1 MTLYLRLLVFVRP
14 YLARLAAGLVCMA
27 GFAAATAA
35 TAYLMKP
42 VVDDVFVDKDR
53 RMLLLLPLLIVT
65 VYVVKGL
72 FAYGQAVLMAGVGQ
86 RAVTDIR
93 NRLYA
98 HIQRQSAAFYARSQ
112 TGVLMSRVTNDVA
125 LVQAAVTDAFAS
137 VVRDGLGIVGLV
149 GVAVY
154 LDPGLAGLAALVFP
168 FAIWAIVRFGRR
180 LRRLS
185 RQSQTSIGDLT
196 GILQE
201 TLAGAGVVRAFGQEA
216 REYGR
221 FSAENRRVYR
231 LAMSQIKVRALS
243 SPVMEI
249 LAALGIAGVVY
260 LGGARVVDGSST
272 PGTFFAFMTALLS
285 LYEPVKRLNQ
295 SNAAI
300 QAGLAAAERIFE
312 VLDEAPGIEERS
324 GASVLPRIREAIGF
338 ERVGFRYE
346 AADVLAGVD
355 LTVRTGEVVA
365 IVGPSGAGK
374 STLVSLVPRF
384 YDVTSGRVAIDGVDV
399 RDVTL
404 ASLRGQIGIVSQQTF
419 LFNDTVGGNIA
430 YGAIEPVPPDHP
442 RVIEAARAANAHAFI
457 SRLPQGYATPIGE
470 GGVKLSGGERQ
481 RIAIARA
488 LLKDAPI
495 LILDEATSALDT
507 ESEAEVQAALE
518 RLMMGR
524 TTLVIAHRLS
534 TVRRADLIVVL
545 VAGRVAE
552 IGTHETLLARGGAY
566 RRLHDLA
573 FSGTEA

>member
-1 MTLYLRLLVFVRP
+1 MNLYLRLLAFVRP
-14 YLARLAAGLVCMA
+14 YAMRLVAGLVCMA

-42 VVDDVFVDKDR
+42 VVDDVFVRKDR
-53 RMLLLLPLLIVT
+53 QMLVLLPLLIVAL
-65 VYVVKGL
+65 YVVKGL

-86 RAVTDIR
+86 RVVTDIR

-98 HIQRQSAAFYARSQ
+98 HLMAQTAAFFARSQ
-112 TGVLMSRVTNDVA
+112 TGTLMSRVTNDVA

-149 GVAVY
+149 AVAVY

-168 FAIWAIVRFGRR
+168 VAVWAIVRFGRR

-216 REYGR
+216 REYAR

-231 LAMSQIKVRALS
+231 LAMSQVKVRALS
-243 SPVMEI
+243 SPVMEV

-260 LGGARVVDGSST
+260 LGGSRVVEGTST

-300 QAGLAAAERIFE
+300 QAGIAAAERIFE
-312 VLDEAPGIEERS
+312 VLDEEPDVREKPGAVTLARVRD
-324 GASVLPRIREAIGF
+324 GIRF

-346 AADVLAGVD
+346 TADVLRDVD
-355 LTVRTGEVVA
+355 FTVRAGEMVA

-384 YDVTSGRVAIDGVDV
+384 YDVTSGRVSIDGVDV
-399 RDVTL
+399 RDLTL

-430 YGAIEPVPPDHP
+430 YGAREPLPPDHP
-442 RVIEAARAANAHAFI
+442 RVVEAAKAANAHDFI
-457 SRLPQGYATPIGE
+457 SRLPQGYATPVGE

-518 RLMMGR
+518 RLMVGR

-534 TVRRADLIVVL
+534 TVRRADRIVVL
-545 VAGRVAE
+545 VGGRVVE
-552 IGTHETLLARGGAY
+552 IGTHAALLARGGAY
-566 RRLHDLA
+566 RKLHDMA
-573 FSGTEA
+573 FQGTEA

>member
-1 MTLYLRLLVFVRP
+1 MNLYLRLLAFVRP
-14 YLARLAAGLVCMA
+14 YTVRLAAGLVCMA

-42 VVDDVFVDKDR
+42 VVDDVFVRKDR
-53 RMLLLLPLLIVT
+53 QMLILLPLLIVAL
-65 VYVVKGL
+65 YVVKGL

-86 RAVTDIR
+86 RVVTDIR

-98 HIQRQSAAFYARSQ
+98 HLMAQTAAFFARSQ
-112 TGVLMSRVTNDVA
+112 TGTLMSRVTNDVA

-137 VVRDGLGIVGLV
+137 VVRDGLGVVGLV
-149 GVAVY
+149 AVAVY
-154 LDPGLAGLAALVFP
+154 LDPGLAALAALVFP
-168 FAIWAIVRFGRR
+168 VAVWAIVRFGRR

-216 REYGR
+216 REYAR

-231 LAMSQIKVRALS
+231 LAMSQVKVRALS
-243 SPVMEI
+243 SPVMEV
-249 LAALGIAGVVY
+249 LAAFGIAGVVY
-260 LGGARVVDGSST
+260 LGGSRVVEGSST

-300 QAGLAAAERIFE
+300 QAGIAAAERIFE
-312 VLDEAPGIEERS
+312 VLDEEPDVRERPGAATLAGVRD
-324 GASVLPRIREAIGF
+324 GIRF
-338 ERVGFRYE
+338 ERVGFRYD
-346 AADVLAGVD
+346 AADVLTDVDFAVRAG
-355 LTVRTGEVVA
+355 EMVA

-384 YDVTSGRVAIDGVDV
+384 YDATSGRVSIDGVDV
-399 RDVTL
+399 RDLTL
-404 ASLRGQIGIVSQQTF
+404 TSLRGQIGIVSQQTF

-430 YGAIEPVPPDHP
+430 YGAREPLPPDHP
-442 RVIEAARAANAHAFI
+442 KVVEAARAANAHGFI
-457 SRLPQGYATPIGE
+457 SRLPQGYATPVGE

-518 RLMMGR
+518 RLMAGR

-534 TVRRADLIVVL
+534 TVRRADRIVVL
-545 VAGRVAE
+545 VGGRVAE
-552 IGTHETLLARGGAY
+552 VGTHETLLARGGAY
-566 RRLHDLA
+566 RKLHDMA